1 MCNLYNM
8 TPKGD
13 INTYFRAIA
22 QGDIL
27 EGLVA
32 PFGMGMFIRADAAG
46 QRLAVAGQ
54 WGMVAPSA
62 RTRRPASRTVLTN
75 NARVESVAQKWTYQ
89 NAWLSGQRCLIPAA
103 WYQEP
108 NWETG
113 KNVWWRMRR
122 SDGLPWVLAGIWSEW
137 TDPVS
142 GELLPN
148 YSLLTMNCDAHPLL
162 NRLHKPDPKLPP
174 DRQDKRSTI
183 SIESDHWDTW
193 LKGSLT
199 QAQALIQLPPE
210 TCFDRSD
217 AERTDALLAQ
227 GNAQAS
233 LL

>member
-13 INTYFRAIA
+13 INTFFRAIA

-27 EGLVA
+27 DGIVA
-32 PFGMGMFIRADAAG
+32 PFGMGMFIRADALG

-62 RTRRPASRTVLTN
+62 RTRRPSSRTVLTN

-122 SDGLPWVLAGIWSEW
+122 SDGLPWALAGIWSEW

-174 DRQDKRSTI
+174 GQQDKRSTI
-183 SIESDHWDTW
+183 AIESGHWDTW
-193 LKGSLT
+193 LQGSLA

-210 TCFDRSD
+210 ACFDRSD
-217 AERTDALLAQ
+217 AEQTDALLAQ
-227 GNAQAS
+227 DSAQAS